1 MTVAERFDHII
12 LVVSLC
18 SLGAM
23 MIMLYVAWLFTNVI
37 TLPTK
42 RADNPGSCL
51 EI

>member
-23 MIMLYVAWLFTNVI
+23 MIIALCGLVI
-37 TLPTK
+37 YK
-42 RADNPGSCL
+42 RNYSTDKKSR
-51 EI
+51 

>member
-23 MIMLYVAWLFTNVI
+23 MIIALCGLVM
-37 TLPTK
+37 
-42 RADNPGSCL
+42 GSDAQWN
-51 EI
+51 ENSR

>member
-23 MIMLYVAWLFTNVI
+23 MIIALCGLVMGL
-37 TLPTK
+37 TLSGTK
-42 RADNPGSCL
+42 THVKGFWS
-51 EI
+51 

>member
-23 MIMLYVAWLFTNVI
+23 MIMGFE
-37 TLPTK
+37 
-42 RADNPGSCL
+42 GQ
-51 EI
+51 